1 MSTVEYWRQTMPFL
15 TKLFECSECGA
26 VLDTDEES
34 GLLLPCNECGATC
47 SKPIT
52 DVKETLILKI
62 KQVGATGDPDLKIK
76 VADDLYKDT
85 MEWRQLKMSIDKKND
100 SYEKTVIDPETDKVL
115 YHNEQALS
123 SHTGRG
129 SAKQKSKSTP
139 DDHKR

>member
-1 MSTVEYWRQTMPFL
+1 MPFL
-15 TKLFECSECGA
+15 TKLSECSECGA

-62 KQVGATGDPDLKIK
+62 KQVGTTGDPDLRIK
-76 VADDLYKDT
+76 VADELYKDT
-85 MEWRQLKMSIDKKND
+85 MEWRQLKMSIDKKNHN
-100 SYEKTVIDPETDKVL
+100 YEKTVIDPETDKVL
-115 YHNEQALS
+115 YHNEQALR

-129 SAKQKSKSTP
+129 SAKRKSKSTP
-139 DDHKR
+139 DDDKR